1 MIEIKCR
8 YNGQKSP
15 YGDYYREFTVKTT
28 EGESRNDI
36 LVYIKRGE
44 ITCRPEKE
52 TWEKKLREGGEEA
65 DMRDYFRGYY
75 TLTQIGKNEWLY
87 TTVEPYTD

>member
-8 YNGQKSP
+8 FNGQKSP

-52 TWEKKLREGGEEA
+52 TWEKKLREGGDEA
-65 DMRDYFRGYY
+65 DARYSFRGYY
-75 TLTQIGKNEWLY
+75 TLTQTGKNEWLY